1 MTDAFAGRAD
11 HVAAPA
17 TRAVPVVPSDTAA
30 LAEIPKALYV
40 GAGGNL
46 VLRGSGDTADS
57 EWRGVPSG
65 SIIPLRA
72 RHIRASGTT
81 ASAILALY

>member
-17 TRAVPVVPSDTAA
+17 TRAVAVTPSDSAA
-30 LAEIPKALYV
+30 LADIPKALYV
-40 GAGGNL
+40 GVGGTL
-46 VLRGSGDTADS
+46 VLRGVGDRADS

-65 SIIPLRA
+65 SVIPFRA
-72 RHIRASGTT
+72 SHIRATGTT
-81 ASAILALY
+81 ADAILALY